1 MKNNYFY
8 CREKNIPVT
17 RWCTAALRCRS
28 HWEDLETFPSTCSA
42 VPGNGS
48 AGKFAAQQ
56 AAIGLLIKYSFRMAL
71 YILGLQSHHSN
82 VHEYR
87 GYVCFCKAGTKS
99 ETKHAISFFSRIFLL
114 FFPPFN
120 LLPPHHTHTY
130 LRSLEWKKKAQVP
143 SEEMPATVIT
153 WVLQSSAAVWPVST
167 KAARSEKLRYY
178 KRHKPAIAAIEIL
191 LVGGLK

>member
-8 CREKNIPVT
+8 CHEKNIPVT

-56 AAIGLLIKYSFRMAL
+56 AAVGLLIKYSFRTAL
-71 YILGLQSHHSN
+71 CILGLQSHHSN

-99 ETKHAISFFSRIFLL
+99 ETKHAFFIFFKDFSSFFSLPLIFSLPTTRPRTLEAWSEKKKPKFLL
-114 FFPPFN
+114 KRCQLRSSRGFSSHLLRCGLWALKLHVQKN
-120 LLPPHHTHTY
+120 SVIREDTNQQLLP
-130 LRSLEWKKKAQVP
+130 
-143 SEEMPATVIT
+143 
-153 WVLQSSAAVWPVST
+153 
-167 KAARSEKLRYY
+167 
-178 KRHKPAIAAIEIL
+178 
-191 LVGGLK
+191 

>member
-56 AAIGLLIKYSFRMAL
+56 AAVGLLIKYSFRMAL

-130 LRSLEWKKKAQVP
+130 LRSLEWKKKPKFLLKRCQLWSSRGFSSHLLRCGLWALKLHVQKN
-143 SEEMPATVIT
+143 SVIREDT
-153 WVLQSSAAVWPVST
+153 NQQ
-167 KAARSEKLRYY
+167 
-178 KRHKPAIAAIEIL
+178 L
-191 LVGGLK
+191 LP